1 MAAETMSFAHK
12 VKHQL
17 RNNGSI
23 SPSCKQPRILSH
35 NSGGG
40 PLQEHPQMHEIVS
53 DINRGLRVMV
63 CMRGAPGSG
72 KSYLAQTVV
81 DRTMDG
87 DYDNHIFSTD
97 DFFYD
102 KRTKQYNYN
111 RQLLSRAHD
120 SNQFRVAQRALNG
133 WSPIIVDNTN
143 MKLWEMMA
151 YVKEGIKNG
160 YVIHILEP
168 NTPWCKSVS
177 KMAMKN
183 KHGVEKETIARM
195 LDSYEPGTLADLL
208 RMMNLKPILNPQ
220 LRHFPEIRAE
230 PEPAPMIVPR
240 TSADLMPNSI
250 TNPTNS
256 PPKEQRFP
264 KRKEINDSRPATA
277 IEPDTKLNNWN
288 DIEWPAYEDEQQQ
301 FWNSDA
307 VTKPANLLNAVPK
320 PQRSETNQN
329 NIFDLLREASQEG
342 KRIEKSADETLT
354 KHEKNCP
361 NENRSFQQ
369 IRHIYPY
376 VPVSLLWDLFEKCNG
391 DGDWTMDILLN
402 EDFTNGIQKLH
413 SEEEIGRD
421 NFACSCRSPP
431 CLELQ
436 EAANA
441 IPAHF
446 LQDIEKPVVN
456 RLPRRIERII
466 NDSDSNVRKQI
477 EEQFIIGDEHY
488 SERMRKVRDFRRG
501 ILTVPAEE
509 LKVDTTLPPT
519 EPLTVNDMS
528 PIDDLGDGGDGADEM
543 IEIDLGLQLVCQLDS
558 SFGTNAIQSDN
569 LKNIKTNV
577 FMPRSLGQQL
587 YAIWVESLYHQI
599 EEQRKETLKEDEQFA
614 RELQEKQLYSQ
625 SFPNK
630 VNENNNNELRDIVDM
645 QYTWTA
651 LKADES
657 EWKQTSPEDLATKLT
672 KAKLFEIFPNIKK
685 ETLVEVFAAHDNKF
699 ATTVETLKDSL
710 DFEIGEKI
718 HVESQKLVNQAQE
731 EVEAVRSSPSCS
743 THEKISLSFFFLLQ
757 NFQIKSSQRHPVPV
771 PKKYD
776 KNLNKMDIEEA
787 KRAALQDFEDNRNM
801 AMHHSHL
808 KAECY
813 SKAKEAFQRRQHG
826 VAYYYSNVA
835 NLHNSKIDM
844 YNNKAANAIVEV
856 HSYSQQNQDM
866 LDLHYLHVAEAV
878 ECLDIF
884 LDKHIKQLK
893 DLTKGFK
900 YVFIITGRGL
910 HSTNGFSTIKQ
921 RVKGRFRERNLS

>member
-1 MAAETMSFAHK
+1 MTNGVIIISDENSLFAVNNCIEQLIKFDPATPQSTNVRGGSSFRTENDQRTGTVKKTNLMAAETMSFAHK

-17 RNNGSI
+17 RNTGSI

-35 NSGGG
+35 NSGGVSV
-40 PLQEHPQMHEIVS
+40 QEHPQLQEIAG
-53 DINRGLRVMV
+53 DINRNLRVMV

-72 KSYLAQTVV
+72 KSHLARTIV

-111 RQLLSRAHD
+111 RQQLSRAHD

-143 MKLWEMMA
+143 MKLWEMVA

-168 NTPWCKSVS
+168 ITPWCKSVS

-183 KHGVEKETIARM
+183 RHGVDKETIARM

-208 RMMNLKPILNPQ
+208 RMMNMKPTLNPQ
-220 LRHFPEIRAE
+220 LRHFPQICAE
-230 PEPAPMIVPR
+230 PEPALTILPSTTAVRSIEPMPY
-240 TSADLMPNSI
+240 SI
-250 TNPTNS
+250 GNGTNS

-264 KRKEINDSRPATA
+264 KQKEVDASAAATVVEA
-277 IEPDTKLNNWN
+277 DTKLTNWN

-301 FWNSDA
+301 FWNSDV
-307 VTKPANLLNAVPK
+307 VTRPANLLNAVPK
-320 PQRSETNQN
+320 PQRSETNKN

-342 KRIEKSADETLT
+342 KLIESSANESLT

-361 NENRSFQQ
+361 NENKSFQQ

-402 EDFTNGIQKLH
+402 EDFTDGIRKLH
-413 SEEEIGRD
+413 TEEEIGRD
-421 NFACSCRSPP
+421 NFSCNCRSPP

-441 IPAHF
+441 IPAQL

-477 EEQFIIGDEHY
+477 EEQFVIGDEHY
-488 SERMRKVRDFRRG
+488 SERMRKVRDYRRG
-501 ILTVPAEE
+501 ISTAPVEE
-509 LKVDTTLPPT
+509 LKVDTTSAPT
-519 EPLTVNDMS
+519 EPYTVKDMS

-543 IEIDLGLQLVCQLDS
+543 IEIDLGLKLVCQLDS

-614 RELQEKQLYSQ
+614 RELQEKQLYPQ
-625 SFPNK
+625 LFPDK
-630 VNENNNNELRDIVDM
+630 VNEDNNNDLRDIVDM

-651 LKADES
+651 LKAEES

-672 KAKLFEIFPNIKK
+672 KTKLFEIFPNIKK

-699 ATTVETLKDSL
+699 DTTVETLKDSL
-710 DFEIGEKI
+710 GFEIGEKI
-718 HVESQKLVNQAQE
+718 HVESQKLLNQAQE
-731 EVEAVRSSPSCS
+731 EVQAVRF
-743 THEKISLSFFFLLQ
+743 SFLAPHTIYYCHFFLL
-757 NFQIKSSQRHPVPV
+757 
-771 PKKYD
+771 
-776 KNLNKMDIEEA
+776 
-787 KRAALQDFEDNRNM
+787 
-801 AMHHSHL
+801 
-808 KAECY
+808 
-813 SKAKEAFQRRQHG
+813 
-826 VAYYYSNVA
+826 
-835 NLHNSKIDM
+835 
-844 YNNKAANAIVEV
+844 
-856 HSYSQQNQDM
+856 
-866 LDLHYLHVAEAV
+866 
-878 ECLDIF
+878 
-884 LDKHIKQLK
+884 
-893 DLTKGFK
+893 
-900 YVFIITGRGL
+900 
-910 HSTNGFSTIKQ
+910 
-921 RVKGRFRERNLS
+921 

>member
-1 MAAETMSFAHK
+1 MTAETMSFAHK

-17 RNNGSI
+17 RNTGSI
-23 SPSCKQPRILSH
+23 SPSCKQPRILPH

-40 PLQEHPQMHEIVS
+40 SGFVQEHPQMHKIVS
-53 DINRGLRVMV
+53 DINHNLRVMV

-72 KSYLAQTVV
+72 KSHLARTIV

-97 DFFYD
+97 DYFYD
-102 KRTKQYNYN
+102 KRTKRYNYN
-111 RQLLSRAHD
+111 RQLLSQAHD
-120 SNQFRVAQRALNG
+120 TNQFRVAQRALNG

-143 MKLWEMMA
+143 MKLWEMLA

-183 KHGVEKETIARM
+183 GHGVDKETIARM
-195 LDSYEPGTLADLL
+195 LDNYEPGTLADLL
-208 RMMNLKPILNPQ
+208 RMMNMKPILNPQ
-220 LRHFPEIRAE
+220 LRHFPQIRAE
-230 PEPAPMIVPR
+230 PEPALTTVPS
-240 TSADLMPNSI
+240 TSAVLSIDSTPNSI
-250 TNPTNS
+250 RNTTNS

-264 KRKEINDSRPATA
+264 ERKAVNFSVPATVVD
-277 IEPDTKLNNWN
+277 PDAKLTNWN

-301 FWNSDA
+301 FWNSDV
-307 VTKPANLLNAVPK
+307 VTKPTNLMNAVPK
-320 PQRSETNQN
+320 PQRSETSKN

-342 KRIEKSADETLT
+342 KRNIEKSANESLT

-361 NENRSFQQ
+361 NESESFQQ

-402 EDFTNGIQKLH
+402 EDFTNGIRKLQ

-421 NFACSCRSPP
+421 NFSCNCRSPP

-441 IPAHF
+441 IPAQL
-446 LQDIEKPVVN
+446 LQDIEKPVVM
-456 RLPRRIERII
+456 RLPRRLERII

-488 SERMRKVRDFRRG
+488 SERMRKVRDTRRG
-501 ILTVPAEE
+501 IPTVPVEE
-509 LKVDTTLPPT
+509 LNVDTTSSAT
-519 EPLTVNDMS
+519 EPYTVKDMS
-528 PIDDLGDGGDGADEM
+528 PIDDLVDGGDGADEM
-543 IEIDLGLQLVCQLDS
+543 IEIDLGLKLVCQLDS

-614 RELQEKQLYSQ
+614 RELQEKQLCPQ
-625 SFPNK
+625 LFPDK
-630 VNENNNNELRDIVDM
+630 VNEHNNNDLRDIVDM

-685 ETLVEVFAAHDNKF
+685 ETLNEVFAAHDNKF

-710 DFEIGEKI
+710 GFEIGEKI
-718 HVESQKLVNQAQE
+718 HVESQKLVNQAQQ
-731 EVEAVRSSPSCS
+731 EVQAVRYSHCVQ
-743 THEKISLSFFFLLQ
+743 HKRYLVIVVFFFFLFAEL
-757 NFQIKSSQRHPVPV
+757 P
-771 PKKYD
+771 D
-776 KNLNKMDIEEA
+776 KI
-787 KRAALQDFEDNRNM
+787 
-801 AMHHSHL
+801 
-808 KAECY
+808 
-813 SKAKEAFQRRQHG
+813 
-826 VAYYYSNVA
+826 VATS
-835 NLHNSKIDM
+835 
-844 YNNKAANAIVEV
+844 
-856 HSYSQQNQDM
+856 
-866 LDLHYLHVAEAV
+866 
-878 ECLDIF
+878 
-884 LDKHIKQLK
+884 
-893 DLTKGFK
+893 
-900 YVFIITGRGL
+900 
-910 HSTNGFSTIKQ
+910 FSTGAKKI
-921 RVKGRFRERNLS
+921 R